1 MMVGVIMGIALFS
14 LATGVIIGYILG
26 TEEGGWKK

>member
-1 MMVGVIMGIALFS
+1 MMAGVIIGIALFS

-26 TEEGGWKK
+26 TEEGGCKK

>member
-26 TEEGGWKK
+26 TEEVGWKK